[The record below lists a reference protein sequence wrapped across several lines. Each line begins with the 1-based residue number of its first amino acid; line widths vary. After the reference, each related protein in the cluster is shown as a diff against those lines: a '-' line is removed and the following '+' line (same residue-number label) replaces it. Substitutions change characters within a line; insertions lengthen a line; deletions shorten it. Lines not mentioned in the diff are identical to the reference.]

1 MIGRTVWDIAQEQG
15 KDPLDAFLDL
25 SLADDLRMQ
34 FVLAAPPSPKRQAV
48 VEALIKSPL
57 VMAGSSDGGAH
68 LLSFCGADF
77 TTRLISEWTPDVLS
91 IEDAV
96 ARLTSIPAR
105 AYGITD
111 RGTLE
116 AGKAADVLLIDREH
130 LSAGETPRYVRDFP
144 ADSGRY
150 VVDATG
156 YHSVIVNGETLLR
169 DGADTGRRPGVVLR
183 PERQDRR
190 RSISA
195 PMILQSVAG
204 WS

>member
-1 MIGRTVWDIAQEQG
+1 MWDIAEEQG

-91 IEDAV
+91 IEDAI

-116 AGKAADVLLIDREH
+116 AGKAADVLLIDRER

-144 ADSGRY
+144 A
-150 VVDATG
+150 
-156 YHSVIVNGETLLR
+156 GE
-169 DGADTGRRPGVVLR
+169 RPL
-183 PERQDRR
+183 RR
-190 RSISA
+190 RRDRA
-195 PMILQSVAG
+195 TTR
-204 WS
+204 

>member
-1 MIGRTVWDIAQEQG
+1 
-15 KDPLDAFLDL
+15 
-25 SLADDLRMQ
+25 
-34 FVLAAPPSPKRQAV
+34 
-48 VEALIKSPL
+48 
-57 VMAGSSDGGAH
+57 MAGSSDGGAH

-91 IEDAV
+91 IEDAI

-105 AYGITD
+105 AYGIAD

-116 AGKAADVLLIDREH
+116 AGKAADVLLIDRER

-144 ADSGRY
+144 AESGRY

-156 YHSVIVNGETLLR
+156 YHSVIVNGQTLLR

-183 PERQDRR
+183 TETR
-190 RSISA
+190 
-195 PMILQSVAG
+195 
-204 WS
+204 